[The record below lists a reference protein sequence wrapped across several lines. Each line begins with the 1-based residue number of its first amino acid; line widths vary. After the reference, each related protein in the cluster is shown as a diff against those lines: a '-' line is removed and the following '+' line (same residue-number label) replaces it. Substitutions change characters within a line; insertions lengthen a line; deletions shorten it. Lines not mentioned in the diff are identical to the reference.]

1 MDTNKPQPMVKA
13 GERAFGT
20 PSVRVF
26 NASLASQVPQ
36 PEALIVSC
44 SADRDHRDQLTPE
57 KLTFNVN
64 RPDTDIAQPLVISL
78 PGSYPSPDNFDD
90 IADLVTQFPVR
101 GISVITHTDCGV
113 VRALYGK
120 IQHPDSNEHRFD
132 KKTTAIIKD
141 WALMGAKAET
151 LKGFSE
157 VDLAQA
163 LSELVAYKVAQDLA
177 GRTRSMGLES
187 PELNVD
193 TSSKSKHDFKSILIG
208 AYVSS
213 PGMQRPRAVIL
224 PTSAGELANRISK
237 QQTQAL
243 SSR

>member
-1 MDTNKPQPMVKA
+1 MDTEGPRSIMNA

-26 NASLASQVPQ
+26 KTSTSAPVPQ

-44 SADRDHRDQLTPE
+44 SADRDHRDLLTPE

-64 RPDTDIAQPLVISL
+64 RPDTEIAQPLVISL

-90 IADLVTQFPVR
+90 IADLVMQFPVR

-113 VRALYGK
+113 VRALHEK

-141 WALMGAKAET
+141 WALMGAKADT
-151 LKGFSE
+151 LKKFTE

-163 LSELVAYKVAQDLA
+163 LSELVACKIAQDLA
-177 GRTRSMGLES
+177 GRTRSMGLEL
-187 PELNVD
+187 PESNGD
-193 TSSKSKHDFKSILIG
+193 KPSKSKRDFKSILIG

-213 PGMQRPRAVIL
+213 PGMQHPRAVIL

-243 SSR
+243 GSR